1 MNNLGE
7 GLYGWMKKFERDSRD
22 GFLTLT
28 GSAGRIMFVTCF
40 VHGLCGAD
48 SEYLACLESN
58 SDCAFYLNGVRV
70 SDSRVILKNGINW
83 VFLLVR
89 AGGRRMCGC
98 AWYSKIQMAGLP
110 QTCCIGLQWMR

>member
-70 SDSRVILKNGINW
+70 SDSRVILKNGINR

-89 AGGRRMCGC
+89 AGERGC
-98 AWYSKIQMAGLP
+98 AAAPGIQKYRWQVYHRPAVSDYSG
-110 QTCCIGLQWMR
+110 